1 MHVCIH
7 IYIYV
12 YIHEH
17 MIYTYA
23 HYMYVHICRLHI
35 YMCTRIYMCERKKV
49 FCQKGREEEA
59 TEKQV
64 LYLKTSYYIEFFIF
78 YLKTSIWNSCA
89 ENFPSLL
96 LSTCPKSSDFVTSF
110 WILSQWIVMYPF
122 FSSNCCP
129 VFVCVCVCVC
139 VCVRE

>member
-7 IYIYV
+7 IYICV

-35 YMCTRIYMCERKKV
+35 YMCTRIYMCARKKV
-49 FCQKGREEEA
+49 FRQKGIQEEA

-64 LYLKTSYYIEFFIF
+64 F
-78 YLKTSIWNSCA
+78 YLKISYR
-89 ENFPSLL
+89 NFYILPQNFHLEFLCGKFPVSALEHMSEKFRFGNVFL
-96 LSTCPKSSDFVTSF
+96 DFVPVDCDVS
-110 WILSQWIVMYPF
+110 VF
-122 FSSNCCP
+122 F
-129 VFVCVCVCVC
+129 
-139 VCVRE
+139 E